1 MFPYEAEI
9 VMAGGV
15 PRVVQLKSPNLKRL
29 LKECR
34 QYVQENAQRSIGSR
48 GGFVVRFPIVIGG
61 KMDVTDVDSYIY
73 HYNEE
78 KDKFVFKRDYLEP
91 CDFLHHPEGKDK

>member
-9 VMAGGV
+9 LMGGGV
-15 PRVVQLKSPNLKRL
+15 PRLVQLKGPNLKRL

-34 QYVQENAQRSIGSR
+34 EYIQENAERIGGSH
-48 GGFVVRFPIVIGG
+48 GGFIVRYPIVIGD

-73 HYNEE
+73 IYNTE

-91 CDFLHHPEGKDK
+91 CEFLHQL

>member
-9 VMAGGV
+9 VMGGGV
-15 PRVVQLKSPNLKRL
+15 PRVVYLKGPNFRRL

-34 QYVQENAQRSIGSR
+34 QYVQDNAERSGGSR
-48 GGFVVRFPIVIGG
+48 GGFIVRYPIIIGG

-73 HYNEE
+73 LYNAE

-91 CDFLHHPEGKDK
+91 CDFLHQCEGKAK